1 VSAASDVWVVAEH
14 AGGRPRKITY
24 ELLGLAKTLAGPMKV
39 HAVVAG
45 RGVAALADDLGAH
58 GAHVVHAAESPLL
71 EPYTT
76 DAHAQVVGSLLAG
89 AAPGLVLVGSTAAGR
104 DLAPR
109 LAARLDAGIVT
120 DCASVAVEDE
130 RVVATRPVMTR
141 KAIARVAFGDG
152 MRIAVVLPNIYPPAP
167 AEAGRSAE
175 VQTVPVGLD
184 PGSVRTRV
192 VEVSAIKRE
201 TVPLTE
207 ADIIVSGGRGLR
219 GPENFALLD
228 TLAGILGAAVGSSRP
243 PVDSGWVPHDYE
255 IGQTGKTVNPQLYI
269 ACGISGAPQHLAGMS
284 GSRCIVAINKDPQAP
299 IFGIAT
305 YGVVGDVFEIL
316 PLLTEEV
323 RKLKGAA
330 PDGGRTAPSDP
341 GSAGRDGAGRTAG
354 G

>member
-1 VSAASDVWVVAEH
+1 MSAPSDVWVVAEH
-14 AGGRPRKITY
+14 AGGRPRKITN
-24 ELLGLAKTLAGPMKV
+24 ELLGLARTLAGPLKV
-39 HAVVAG
+39 HVVVAG
-45 RGVAALADDLGAH
+45 RGVAAMADDLAAH
-58 GAHVVHAAESPLL
+58 GAHVVHAADSPLL

-76 DAHAQVVGSLLAG
+76 DAHAEVVGSVLAA
-89 AAPGLVLVGSTAAGR
+89 AAPGLVLMGSTASGR

-120 DCASVAVEDE
+120 DCASVAVENE
-130 RVVATRPVMTR
+130 RVVATRPAMTR

-152 MRIAVVLPNIYPPAP
+152 IRIAVVLPNVYPPAP
-167 AEAGRSAE
+167 AESGRAAE
-175 VQTVPVGLD
+175 VVTVPVALD
-184 PGSVRTRV
+184 AKAIRTRV

-228 TLAGILGAAVGSSRP
+228 KLAAVLGAAVGSSRP

-284 GSRCIVAINKDPQAP
+284 GSRYIVAINKDPQAP

-316 PLLTEEV
+316 PLLTDAV
-323 RKLKGAA
+323 RKLK
-330 PDGGRTAPSDP
+330 
-341 GSAGRDGAGRTAG
+341 SAHAAG

>member
-1 VSAASDVWVVAEH
+1 MSSAPDVWVVAEQ
-14 AGGRPRKITY
+14 AGGHPRKITY
-24 ELLGLAKTLAGPMKV
+24 ELLGLAKTLTGQGKV

-45 RGVAALADDLGAH
+45 RETPGIAADLAAH
-58 GAHVVHAAESPLL
+58 GAQVVHVAASPLL

-76 DAHAQVVGSLLAG
+76 DAHAQVIGPLLAE

-120 DCASVAVEDE
+120 DCASVEIEDG
-130 RVVATRPVMTR
+130 RVVATRPAMTR
-141 KAIARVAFGDG
+141 KAIVRVASRDG
-152 MRIAVVLPNIYPPAP
+152 IRIAVVLPNIYPPAP
-167 AEAGRSAE
+167 AEQGRSAD
-175 VQTVPVGLD
+175 VVIVPVTVD
-184 PGSVRTRV
+184 PASIRTRV

-219 GPENFALLD
+219 GPENFVLLD
-228 TLAGILGAAVGSSRP
+228 KLAAALGAAVGSSRP

-284 GSRCIVAINKDPQAP
+284 GSRYIVAINKDPQAP
-299 IFGIAT
+299 IFGVAT
-305 YGVVGDVFEIL
+305 YGVVGDLFEIL

-323 RKLKGAA
+323 RRLKGAA
-330 PDGGRTAPSDP
+330 GDGGRQAL
-341 GSAGRDGAGRTAG
+341 G
-354 G
+354 

>member
-1 VSAASDVWVVAEH
+1 VSAATDVWVVAEH
-14 AGGRPRKITY
+14 AAGRPRKITY
-24 ELLGLAKTLAGPMKV
+24 ELLGLARTLAGSSKV

-45 RGVAALADDLGAH
+45 RAVAGMAGELAAH
-58 GAHVVHAAESPLL
+58 GAGVVHVAESPLL

-76 DAHAQVVGSLLAG
+76 DAHAQVIGAALSE
-89 AAPGLVLVGSTAAGR
+89 AAPGLVLMGSTAAGR

-120 DCASVAVEDE
+120 DCASVAIEDD
-130 RVVATRPVMTR
+130 RVVATRPTMTR

-152 MRIAVVLPNIYPPAP
+152 VRIAVVLPNVYPPAQ
-167 AEAGRSAE
+167 AEAGRPRAE
-175 VQTVPVGLD
+175 VDAIPVALEAGA
-184 PGSVRTRV
+184 VRTRV
-192 VEVSAIKRE
+192 VDVSAIKRE

-207 ADIIVSGGRGLR
+207 ADIIVSGGRGLK

-228 TLAGILGAAVGSSRP
+228 RLAKELGAAVGSSRP

-323 RKLKGAA
+323 RRLK
-330 PDGGRTAPSDP
+330 
-341 GSAGRDGAGRTAG
+341 SAQTAG
-354 G
+354 A

>member
-1 VSAASDVWVVAEH
+1 VSLATDVWVVAEQ

-24 ELLGLAKTLAGPMKV
+24 ELLGLARTLAGRQKV
-39 HAVVAG
+39 HAAIAG
-45 RGVAALADDLGAH
+45 RGVAGMADDLGAH
-58 GAHVVHAAESPLL
+58 GAQVVHVAESPLL

-76 DAHAQVVGSLLAG
+76 DAHAQVVGAMLAE
-89 AAPGLVLVGSTAAGR
+89 AAPGLVLIGSTAAGR

-120 DCASVAVEDE
+120 DCASVAIEDE
-130 RVVATRPVMTR
+130 RIVATRPTMTR
-141 KAIARVAFGDG
+141 KAIARVAFGEG
-152 MRIAVVLPNIYPPAP
+152 IRIAVVLPNVYPPAA
-167 AEAGRSAE
+167 AESGHAAD
-175 VQTVPVGLD
+175 VVTVPVNLD
-184 PGSVRTRV
+184 AGSVRTRV
-192 VEVSAIKRE
+192 VDVSAIKRE

-228 TLAGILGAAVGSSRP
+228 RLAKELGAAVGSSRP

-284 GSRCIVAINKDPQAP
+284 GSRYIVAINKDPQAP

-316 PLLTEEV
+316 PLLTEEIH
-323 RKLKGAA
+323 KLKSA
-330 PDGGRTAPSDP
+330 P
-341 GSAGRDGAGRTAG
+341 GAGG
-354 G
+354 

>member
-14 AGGRPRKITY
+14 AGGQPRRITY
-24 ELLGLAKTLAGPMKV
+24 ELLGLARTLAGPSKV
-39 HAVVAG
+39 HVLIAG
-45 RGVAALADDLGAH
+45 RGVGAMAGDLAAH
-58 GAHVVHAAESPLL
+58 GAQVVHVADSPLL
-71 EPYTT
+71 EAYTT
-76 DAHAQVVGSLLAG
+76 DAHAQVVGAALAE
-89 AAPGLVLVGSTAAGR
+89 AAPGLVLIGSTAAGR

-120 DCASVAVEDE
+120 DCASVSIEAE

-152 MRIAVVLPNIYPPAP
+152 IRIAVVLPNIYPPAP
-167 AEAGRSAE
+167 AGSGRSAD
-175 VQTVPVGLD
+175 VQTINVSLD
-184 PGSVRTRV
+184 PGSIRTKV
-192 VEVSAIKRE
+192 VEVSTIKRE

-228 TLAGILGAAVGSSRP
+228 RLAKALGAAVGSSRP

-284 GSRCIVAINKDPQAP
+284 GSRCIVAINRDPEAP

-305 YGVVGDVFEIL
+305 YGVVGDLFQII
-316 PLLTEEV
+316 PLLTDEV
-323 RKLKGAA
+323 GKLKGGPPDEGKQAA
-330 PDGGRTAPSDP
+330 G
-341 GSAGRDGAGRTAG
+341 
-354 G
+354 

>member
-1 VSAASDVWVVAEH
+1 MSAATDVWVVAEH
-14 AGGRPRKITY
+14 AGGRPRKIAY
-24 ELLGLAKTLAGPMKV
+24 ELLGLARTLAGPQKV
-39 HAVVAG
+39 HAVLAG
-45 RGVAALADDLGAH
+45 RGVAAMADDLGAH
-58 GAHVVHAAESPLL
+58 GAQVVHVAESPLL

-76 DAHAQVVGSLLAG
+76 DAHAQVVGAMLAE
-89 AAPGLVLVGSTAAGR
+89 AAPGLVLLGSTAAGR

-120 DCASVAVEDE
+120 DCASVAIEDE
-130 RVVATRPVMTR
+130 RIVATRPTMTR
-141 KAIARVAFGDG
+141 KAIARVAFGEG
-152 MRIAVVLPNIYPPAP
+152 IRIAVVLPNVYQPAAAESGPAP
-167 AEAGRSAE
+167 D
-175 VQTVPVGLD
+175 VVTVPVNLD
-184 PGSVRTRV
+184 AGSVRTRV

-219 GPENFALLD
+219 GPENFVLLD
-228 TLAGILGAAVGSSRP
+228 RLAKELGAAVGSSRP

-284 GSRCIVAINKDPQAP
+284 GSRYIVAINKDPQAP

-316 PLLTEEV
+316 PLLTQEIH
-323 RKLKGAA
+323 KLKNA
-330 PDGGRTAPSDP
+330 P
-341 GSAGRDGAGRTAG
+341 GAGG
-354 G
+354 

>member
-1 VSAASDVWVVAEH
+1 MSPASDVWVIAEH

-24 ELLGLAKTLAGPMKV
+24 ELLGLATTLAGPMKV

-45 RGVAALADDLGAH
+45 GGVAAMAGDLGAH
-58 GAHVVHAAESPLL
+58 GARVVHVAESPLL

-76 DAHAQVVGSLLAG
+76 DAHAQVVGALLAE

-109 LAARLDAGIVT
+109 LAARLDAGIIT
-120 DCASVAVEDE
+120 DCASVAIEEE
-130 RVVATRPVMTR
+130 RVVATRPAMTR
-141 KAIARVAFGDG
+141 KAIARTAFGEG
-152 MRIAVVLPNIYPPAP
+152 IRIAVVLPNIYPPA
-167 AEAGRSAE
+167 AAASDGSVE
-175 VQTVPVGLD
+175 VRTVPVNLD
-184 PGSVRTRV
+184 PGSIRTRI

-219 GPENFALLD
+219 APENFALLD
-228 TLAGILGAAVGSSRP
+228 TLAGVLGAAVGSSRP

-305 YGVVGDVFEIL
+305 YGVVGDIFEIL
-316 PLLTEEV
+316 PLLTDEV
-323 RKLKGAA
+323 RKLKGAG
-330 PDGGRTAPSDP
+330 PEGGGP
-341 GSAGRDGAGRTAG
+341 AG
-354 G
+354 GA

>member
-1 VSAASDVWVVAEH
+1 VSAATDVWVVAEH
-14 AGGRPRKITY
+14 AGGRPRKIAY
-24 ELLGLAKTLAGPMKV
+24 ELLGLARTLAGPQKV
-39 HAVVAG
+39 HAVLAG
-45 RGVAALADDLGAH
+45 RGVAAMADDLGAH
-58 GAHVVHAAESPLL
+58 GAQVVHVAESPLL

-76 DAHAQVVGSLLAG
+76 DAHAQVVGAMLAE
-89 AAPGLVLVGSTAAGR
+89 AAPGLVLLGSTAAGR

-120 DCASVAVEDE
+120 DCASVAIEDE
-130 RVVATRPVMTR
+130 RIVATRPTMTR
-141 KAIARVAFGDG
+141 KAIARVAFGEG
-152 MRIAVVLPNIYPPAP
+152 IRIAVVLPNVYQPAAAESGPAP
-167 AEAGRSAE
+167 D
-175 VQTVPVGLD
+175 VVTVPVNLD
-184 PGSVRTRV
+184 AGSVRTRV

-219 GPENFALLD
+219 GPENFVLLD
-228 TLAGILGAAVGSSRP
+228 RLAKELGAAVGSSRP

-284 GSRCIVAINKDPQAP
+284 GSRYIVAINKDPQAP

-316 PLLTEEV
+316 PLLTQEIH
-323 RKLKGAA
+323 KLKNA
-330 PDGGRTAPSDP
+330 P
-341 GSAGRDGAGRTAG
+341 GAGG
-354 G
+354 

>member
-1 VSAASDVWVVAEH
+1 VSAATDVWVVVEH
-14 AGGRPRKITY
+14 AGGRARKITY
-24 ELLGLAKTLAGPMKV
+24 ELLGLAKTLAGSMKV

-45 RGVAALADDLGAH
+45 RGVAAMADDLAIH
-58 GAHVVHAAESPLL
+58 GAQVVHAADSPLL

-76 DAHAQVVGSLLAG
+76 DAHAEVVGSVLKA
-89 AAPGLVLVGSTAAGR
+89 AAPGLVLMGSTAVGR

-120 DCASVAVEDE
+120 DCASVAVEDG
-130 RVVATRPVMTR
+130 RVVATRPAMTR

-152 MRIAVVLPNIYPPAP
+152 TRIAVVLPNVYPPAP
-167 AEAGRSAE
+167 ADSGRSPE
-175 VQTVPVGLD
+175 VVTVPVGLD
-184 PGSVRTRV
+184 ANAIRTRV

-228 TLAGILGAAVGSSRP
+228 RLAAVLGAAVGSSRP

-284 GSRCIVAINKDPQAP
+284 GSRCIVAINKDSQAP

-305 YGVVGDVFEIL
+305 YGVVGDLFEIL
-316 PLLTEEV
+316 PLLTDEV
-323 RKLKGAA
+323 RKLKGSSPGGDRQAA
-330 PDGGRTAPSDP
+330 TSD
-341 GSAGRDGAGRTAG
+341 AGRTAG

>member
-1 VSAASDVWVVAEH
+1 VSAATDVWVIAEH
-14 AGGRPRKITY
+14 SAGRPRKITY
-24 ELLGLAKTLAGPMKV
+24 ELLGLARTLAGPYKV
-39 HAVVAG
+39 HAIAAG
-45 RGVAALADDLGAH
+45 RAVAAMADDLAAH
-58 GAHVVHAAESPLL
+58 GAGVVHAAESLLL

-76 DAHAQVVGSLLAG
+76 DAHAQVIGAVLSD
-89 AAPGLVLVGSTAAGR
+89 AAPGLVLIGSTAAGR

-120 DCASVAVEDE
+120 DCASVAIEDE
-130 RVVATRPVMTR
+130 RVVATRPTMTR

-152 MRIAVVLPNIYPPAP
+152 IRIAVVLPNVYPAAQ

-175 VQTVPVGLD
+175 VITIPVTLD
-184 PGSVRTRV
+184 AGAVRTRV
-192 VEVSAIKRE
+192 VDVSAIKRE

-207 ADIIVSGGRGLR
+207 ADIIVSGGRGLK
-219 GPENFALLD
+219 GPEHFVLLD
-228 TLAGILGAAVGSSRP
+228 RLAKELGAAVGSSRP

-316 PLLTEEV
+316 PLLTAEV
-323 RKLKGAA
+323 HKLKGAQ
-330 PDGGRTAPSDP
+330 
-341 GSAGRDGAGRTAG
+341 SAGA
-354 G
+354 

>member
-1 VSAASDVWVVAEH
+1 VSTATDVWVVAEH
-14 AGGRPRKITY
+14 AGGHPRKITY
-24 ELLGLAKTLAGPMKV
+24 ELLGLARTLGGGLKV
-39 HAVVAG
+39 HAAIAGRSVAG
-45 RGVAALADDLGAH
+45 MANDLGAH
-58 GAHVVHAAESPLL
+58 GAQVVHVAESPLL

-76 DAHAQVVGSLLAG
+76 DAHAQVVGAMLAE

-120 DCASVAVEDE
+120 DCASVVIEDE
-130 RVVATRPVMTR
+130 RIVAARPTMTR
-141 KAIARVAFGDG
+141 KAIASVAFGDG
-152 MRIAVVLPNIYPPAP
+152 IRIAVVLPNVYPPAP
-167 AEAGRSAE
+167 ASGHAPD
-175 VQTVPVGLD
+175 VVTVPVKLD

-192 VEVSAIKRE
+192 VDVSAIKRE

-207 ADIIVSGGRGLR
+207 ADIVVSGGRGLR

-228 TLAGILGAAVGSSRP
+228 RLAKELGAAVGSSRP

-284 GSRCIVAINKDPQAP
+284 GSRYIVAINKDPQAP

-316 PLLTEEV
+316 PLLTEEIH
-323 RKLKGAA
+323 RLKSA
-330 PDGGRTAPSDP
+330 P
-341 GSAGRDGAGRTAG
+341 GAGG
-354 G
+354 

>member
-1 VSAASDVWVVAEH
+1 VSVATDVWVIAEH

-24 ELLGLAKTLAGPMKV
+24 ELLGLARTLAGPHKV
-39 HAVVAG
+39 HAVLAG
-45 RGVAALADDLGAH
+45 RGVAAMAKDLAAR
-58 GAHVVHAAESPLL
+58 GAHVVHVAESPVL

-76 DAHAQVVGSLLAG
+76 DAHAQVIGALLSQ
-89 AAPGLVLVGSTAAGR
+89 AAPGLVLVGSTASGR

-120 DCASVAVEDE
+120 DCASVAIEDE
-130 RVVATRPVMTR
+130 RVVATRPTMTR

-152 MRIAVVLPNIYPPAP
+152 IRIAVVLPNVYPPAP
-167 AEAGRSAE
+167 AETGRSADVATVA
-175 VQTVPVGLD
+175 VQVD
-184 PGSVRTRV
+184 PGAVRTRV

-219 GPENFALLD
+219 SPENFALLD
-228 TLAGILGAAVGSSRP
+228 RLAKELGAAVGSSRP

-284 GSRCIVAINKDPQAP
+284 GSRYIVAINKDPQAP

-305 YGVVGDVFEIL
+305 YGVVGDLFEIL
-316 PLLTEEV
+316 PLLTEAV
-323 RKLKGAA
+323 HKVKGAQA
-330 PDGGRTAPSDP
+330 
-341 GSAGRDGAGRTAG
+341 AG